1 MARLR
6 LISFLRRFGR
16 ASDGATAI
24 EFAIVA
30 LPFLFMM
37 FSVFE
42 IGRLYTLASV
52 LEDATIEA
60 GRRVRTG
67 EMQSSGASAAT
78 FKAAVCERMSVFQG
92 DCSRRLSV
100 DVRIMPQFAN
110 QNPPD
115 PVSGD
120 QFSEASLRFQ
130 PGGAEDIVLVRT
142 WWRAPMFVPM
152 VTQGLRRLADGSAV
166 LTAATTFRN
175 EPYQ

>member
-1 MARLR
+1 MRSTGMFA
-6 LISFLRRFGR
+6 FLRRFGR

-30 LPFLFMM
+30 VPFLFLL

-42 IGRLYTLASV
+42 IGRLYTLNSL
-52 LEDATIEA
+52 LEDATMDA

-67 EMQSSGASAAT
+67 EMQTSGASAAN
-78 FKAAVCERMSVFQG
+78 FKQAVCERMSVFSR
-92 DCSRRLSV
+92 DCASRLSV
-100 DVRIMPQFAN
+100 DVRVMPQFAN

-115 PVSGD
+115 PVNGD
-120 QFSEASLRFQ
+120 QFSESSLRYQ
-130 PGGAEDIVLVRT
+130 PGGARDVVLIRT

-152 VTQGLRRLADGSAV
+152 VTQGLRKLRDGSVV
-166 LTAATTFRN
+166 LAAATTFRS

>member
-1 MARLR
+1 MRSARL
-6 LISFLRRFGR
+6 LTFLRRFGR
-16 ASDGATAI
+16 ASGGATAI

-30 LPFLFMM
+30 LPFLFLL

-42 IGRLYTLASV
+42 IGRLYTLNSL
-52 LEDATIEA
+52 LEDATMEA

-67 EMQSSGASAAT
+67 EIQTSGASAAN
-78 FKAAVCERMSVFQG
+78 FKQAVCDEMSVFAS
-92 DCSRRLSV
+92 DCRNRLSV
-100 DVRIMPQFAN
+100 DVRVMPQFAN

-115 PVSGD
+115 PVTGD

-130 PGGAEDIVLVRT
+130 PGGAREIVLIRT

-152 VTQGLRRLADGSAV
+152 VTQGLRRLRDGSAV

-175 EPYQ
+175 EPYE